1 MRARLCQQDSEQ
13 PTTGGGLP
21 APAELVKVSSHGGM
35 ETPRVSGV
43 QGAGLDTPWSPSHVM
58 APETPRDDPMV
69 Q

>member
-1 MRARLCQQDSEQ
+1 MCGQDQEQ
-13 PTTGGGLP
+13 NITGSGLT
-21 APAELVKVSSHGGM
+21 APAELVKASSHGGM

-43 QGAGLDTPWSPSHVM
+43 QAAGLDTPWSPSHVM